1 MQQNTQQDRRVDI
14 KEEVRMHAVLWEM
27 FRLLIFGLTSVY
39 FFHREVAPKM
49 CFYDKW
55 FAGLLLILLWVF
67 WGVLFPPNKWMH
79 L

>member
-14 KEEVRMHAVLWEM
+14 KEEVRIHAVLWEM

-55 FAGLLLILLWVF
+55 WTVTYFVVGFLGGYF
-67 WGVLFPPNKWMH
+67 SSK
-79 L
+79 